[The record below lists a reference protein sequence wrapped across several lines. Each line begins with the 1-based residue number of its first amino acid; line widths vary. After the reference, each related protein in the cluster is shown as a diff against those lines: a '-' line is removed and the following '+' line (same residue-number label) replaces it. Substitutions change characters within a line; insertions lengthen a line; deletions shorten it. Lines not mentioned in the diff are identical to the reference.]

1 LLHKEAYFPSKEFTD
16 AKILDILASFGL
28 KSNFGY
34 TALVDSA
41 RSASMRH
48 DSGKPDA
55 VIYGRRLLL
64 CLDALCLKLST
75 QSSYTVGDT
84 NEDGTYEV
92 ELRDMLYFL
101 SNFEHDMS
109 EDEFWS
115 EIKAISWCPVCVSPL
130 IEGIPWL
137 APQGTIAPPVMTR
150 PKSQV
155 WLTSSQRHILDG
167 ECRSFYLQRKLG
179 WLEKPDVKVI
189 CAQLIELSKCY
200 HNLKAQHEK
209 DLSLDVMLE
218 KEVPVIYSNL
228 QEFSH
233 TSDGLKTIKEEL
245 EGVPCVYVGD
255 HFVSPKALA
264 FDSPVNYPPYL
275 YVVPSELSE
284 YRQLLAE
291 LGVRL
296 TFEARDYINVLQ
308 KLYGD
313 TKDEPLSEIQLGFV
327 HRVLEAF
334 DESYAEGQPRDALLN
349 FLLIPD
355 LNGILV
361 PSRSLVYN
369 DAPWMNNESTIKRF
383 VHHSI
388 CDNLAK
394 RLGVQSLRGMAL
406 VEEKLMTDLKCM
418 DYTRVC
424 ELLALYGESDFLLFD
439 IIELADYCDAKKVHV
454 IYDKREHP
462 RQSLLQHSLGTFL
475 FVFICFFKFVTC

>member
-1 LLHKEAYFPSKEFTD
+1 MPEIQTLLHKEAYFPSKEFTD
-16 AKILDILASFGL
+16 AKILDMLTSFGL

-34 TALVDSA
+34 TTLLDSA
-41 RSASMRH
+41 RSVSMMH
-48 DSGKPDA
+48 DSGNPDA
-55 VIYGRRLLL
+55 VLYSRRLLL
-64 CLDALCLKLST
+64 YLDALCLKLSN
-75 QSSYTVGDT
+75 QSSYNVDDT
-84 NEDGTYEV
+84 NEGGAYEV
-92 ELRDMLYFL
+92 ELRDVLYFL

-115 EIKAISWCPVCVSPL
+115 EIKAISWCPVCVSQL

-137 APQGTIAPPVMTR
+137 APQDTIASPVVTR

-155 WLTSSQRHILDG
+155 WLTSSQMHILDG
-167 ECRSFYLQRKLG
+167 ECRSLYLQRKLS
-179 WLEKPDVKVI
+179 WLDKPDVKVL

-200 HNLKAQHEK
+200 HNLKAQHEG
-209 DLSLDVMLE
+209 DFSIDAILE
-218 KEVPVIYSNL
+218 KEVPIIYSNL
-228 QEFSH
+228 QEFFH

-245 EGVPCVYVGD
+245 EGVPCVYIGD
-255 HFVSPKALA
+255 HFISPKALA

-308 KLYGD
+308 KLHGD

-334 DESYAEGQPRDALLN
+334 DESCAEGQPHDALLN
-349 FLLIPD
+349 LLLIPD
-355 LNGILV
+355 LNGVLV

-369 DAPWMNNESTIKRF
+369 DAPWMNNGATTKRL
-383 VHHSI
+383 VHQSI
-388 CDNLAK
+388 GDDLAK

-406 VEEKLMTDLKCM
+406 VEEELMTDLKCM

-439 IIELADYCDAKKVHV
+439 IIELADYCDAKKVHL

-462 RQSLLQHSLGTFL
+462 RQSLLQHSLGTF
-475 FVFICFFKFVTC
+475 FF